1 MKYLIV
7 TLMCLAAFALGACG
21 NDKEDAPTPAPD
33 VAQPTDAVVE
43 VSDADA
49 DNADAAADA
58 SVELDVEVSPTDTA
72 TAE

>member
-7 TLMCLAAFALGACG
+7 TLTCLAAFALGACG

-43 VSDADA
+43 GSDA

-58 SVELDVEVSPTDTA
+58 PVEVDVEVSPTDTA
-72 TAE
+72 AAE

>member
-7 TLMCLAAFALGACG
+7 TLTCLAAFALGACG
-21 NDKEDAPTPAPD
+21 NDKEDAPAPTPD
-33 VAQPTDAVVE
+33 VAQSTDAVVGD
-43 VSDADA
+43 SDASA

-58 SVELDVEVSPTDTA
+58 TVETDVEISPTDTA